1 MIMYSETK
9 LTFTFKT
16 ASAARKAKKIAS
28 KALLTMKQIF
38 SFRNAAETAATNLI
52 AENNILL
59 LPREKGCFLAEECM
73 EFLPIILKAIAEQMP
88 NEDFTFEVTST
99 NDYSDAEFDS
109 EYSNGTLCITSTYY
123 PEGYCESVSC
133 PECGEYVV
141 RLDEYDPSKTYICP
155 ECGEEVDLSE
165 NYKAC
170 APVIN
175 KETII
180 IK

>member
-1 MIMYSETK
+1 MYSETK

-16 ASAARKAKKIAS
+16 ATAAIEAKKIAS
-28 KALLTMKQIF
+28 ETLLTMKQIF

-73 EFLPIILKAIAEQMP
+73 EFLPIVLKAIAEQMP

-99 NDYSDAEFDS
+99 NDYSDAEFDGK
-109 EYSNGTLCITSTYY
+109 YSNGTLCITSTYY
-123 PEGYCESVSC
+123 PEGYCGEVAC
-133 PECGEYVV
+133 HECGEYIV
-141 RLDEYDPSKTYICP
+141 RFDEYDSSKTYICP
-155 ECGEEVDLSE
+155 HCGEEVDLTEKYNNS
-165 NYKAC
+165 
-170 APVIN
+170 APVIT
-175 KETII
+175 KETVA

>member
-1 MIMYSETK
+1 MYSEAK

-16 ASAARKAKKIAS
+16 ATAAIEAKKIAS
-28 KALLTMKQIF
+28 ETLLTMKQIF

-52 AENNILL
+52 AKNNTLL
-59 LPREKGCFLAEECM
+59 LPREKGYFLAEECM
-73 EFLPIILKAIAEQMP
+73 EFLPIVLKAIAEQMP

-99 NDYSDAEFDS
+99 NDYSDAEFDGK
-109 EYSNGTLCITSTYY
+109 YLNGTLCITSTYY

-141 RLDEYDPSKTYICP
+141 RLDEYDSSKTYICP
-155 ECGEEVDLSE
+155 HCGEEVDLTEKYNNS
-165 NYKAC
+165 
-170 APVIN
+170 APVIT
-175 KETII
+175 KETVA

>member
-1 MIMYSETK
+1 MIT
-9 LTFTFKT
+9 LTWSLT
-16 ASAARKAKKIAS
+16 A
-28 KALLTMKQIF
+28 
-38 SFRNAAETAATNLI
+38 
-52 AENNILL
+52 
-59 LPREKGCFLAEECM
+59 
-73 EFLPIILKAIAEQMP
+73 
-88 NEDFTFEVTST
+88 
-99 NDYSDAEFDS
+99 
-109 EYSNGTLCITSTYY
+109 
-123 PEGYCESVSC
+123 
-133 PECGEYVV
+133 ECGEYVV

>member
-1 MIMYSETK
+1 MYSEAK

-16 ASAARKAKKIAS
+16 ASAARKAKIIAS

-73 EFLPIILKAIAEQMP
+73 EFLPIVLKAIAEQMP

-99 NDYSDAEFDS
+99 NDYSDAEFDGK
-109 EYSNGTLCITSTYY
+109 YSNGTLCITSTYY

-141 RLDEYDPSKTYICP
+141 RLDEYDPNKTYICP
-155 ECGEEVDLSE
+155 ECGEKIDISE